1 MVFNFTV
8 VAKLNVCNMTE
19 LKLYPEVFTGL
30 GRLVL
35 EENSTPVV
43 HAFRNIPVSLRN
55 KLKVVLNEVEA
66 AGVIEKVEQTEWV
79 NSLLVIESPYVSLQ
93 FCLDP
98 RDLNEWMNEWMNGI
112 PIFHNT
118 KLHDYDI

>member
-55 KLKVVLNEVEA
+55 KLKVELNEVEA

-98 RDLNEWMNEWMNGI
+98 RDLNE
-112 PIFHNT
+112 
-118 KLHDYDI
+118 